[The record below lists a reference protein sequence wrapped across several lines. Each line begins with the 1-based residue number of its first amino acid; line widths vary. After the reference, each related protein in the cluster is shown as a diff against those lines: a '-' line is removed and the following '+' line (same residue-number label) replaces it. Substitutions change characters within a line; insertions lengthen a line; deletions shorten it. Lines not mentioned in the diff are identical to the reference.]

1 MRTRQDRNPHA
12 KLPFEVRQLFAVF
25 VQQLQRSVGRRV
37 HFDVIQVIALKQ
49 QITDPAHDRGGQRP
63 RRAHHTDTTTHRTAD
78 HRGFKNRWTNA
89 LAGQFEQAERR
100 NATQLDPRAIATHG
114 FFEPALN
121 LPTVL
126 GFIHIDEVN
135 HHQTRQIAQAQLTRD
150 FFRRFEVGGQGG
162 FFDGTLFGRL
172 AGVHINRDQSLGLV
186 HHQVSARLQRDH
198 GIEQRIQLLFSLVS
212 LEQRN
217 AFVLMLLDALG
228 IRRGQDAHKVLGV
241 LVSLFTLN
249 LHFFHVGGV
258 HVANGALHH
267 VCFFVNQ
274 RRRHRCQCIFANT
287 VPCPAQVFIVALD
300 FGLGALA
307 ASRPHDDRDILRQV
321 QIVENC
327 FQPTTVFGR
336 GNLPRN
342 AATARGVGH
351 VDTVATRQRQVGRQR
366 STLVAALFL
375 RHLDQHH
382 LTALN
387 DFLNL
392 VPARNDGMHD
402 GATLS
407 VFVKDVILFFVVH
420 IVIMIIVVVVV
431 SIEVFYGVRIFV
443 LIFFSRSFLFFPT
456 TATGPTTATARL
468 LCCAFFAFAFFVIVF
483 VVTGFFARASFFDDV
498 VFALNFFNAALRLCS
513 ARAGG
518 FFFVVALA
526 GFSSN
531 LLWRD
536 VFFFWRC
543 FRIGEGVRFSR
554 FIDFGRGCFFGLSR
568 FGDHFVFFRAGRSRY
583 RLGRLVIFA
592 RLLVSGIRFRHGNR
606 GGVVVAVAVAVNNG
620 LLRQGFIQA
629 QGRSDAVGHRVV
641 CCTAS
646 RHFDGRLVFN
656 NWFRSSRFDF
666 NTVGRQRLG
675 LDEVPIL
682 INGKLNVRLVTIGI
696 NSINRRS
703 NSPGG
708 RRTAAGHR
716 AAVLMP
722 LSALLNLVFHLSQQR
737 FAVGDRQL
745 VVIGVNLRKR
755 QEAMTVSAIVNKR
768 SLQRRLNPRY
778 TRQINVGFNR
788 TAIRRFVVDFFDA
801 SIDHNHDPS
810 FITAGRVDKHFLA
823 HHIS

>member
-1 MRTRQDRNPHA
+1 MRPQMEMRREQVRTRQDRNPHA

-25 VQQLQRSVGRRV
+25 VQQLQRSIGRRV
-37 HFDVIQVIALKQ
+37 HFDVIQVITLKQ

-100 NATQLDPRAIATHG
+100 NATQLDPRAIAAHG

-162 FFDGTLFGRL
+162 FFDGTLFGCL
-172 AGVHINRDQSLGLV
+172 AGVHVNRDQSLGLV

-198 GIEQRIQLLFSLVS
+198 RIEQRIQLLFGLVS

-228 IRRGQDAHKVLGV
+228 VRRGQDAHEVLGV

-249 LHFFHVGGV
+249 LHFFHIGGV

-274 RRRHRCQCIFANT
+274 RRRHRCQCIFANA

-300 FGLGALA
+300 LGLGPLA

-366 STLVAALFL
+366 STLVAALLL

-402 GATLS
+402 GATFS

-420 IVIMIIVVVVV
+420 IVIMIIVVVV

-443 LIFFSRSFLFFPT
+443 LILFSRSFLFFPT

-468 LCCAFFAFAFFVIVF
+468 LCCAFFALAFFVIV
-483 VVTGFFARASFFDDV
+483 VVITGFFTRTSFFDDV

-518 FFFVVALA
+518 FVVVALA

-536 VFFFWRC
+536 VFFLWRF
-543 FRIGEGVRFSR
+543 FRIGDGIRFSR
-554 FIDFGRGCFFGLSR
+554 F
-568 FGDHFVFFRAGRSRY
+568 GDCFVFFRASRSRY
-583 RLGRLVIFA
+583 RLGGLVILAWLF
-592 RLLVSGIRFRHGNR
+592 VSGIRFRHGNR
-606 GGVVVAVAVAVNNG
+606 GGVVVAITINNG
-620 LLRQGFIQA
+620 LLGQGFIQA
-629 QGRSDAVGHRVV
+629 QGRSNTVGHRGV
-641 CCTAS
+641 CRTAS

-656 NWFRSSRFDF
+656 DWFRSSRFDL

-708 RRTAAGHR
+708 R
-716 AAVLMP
+716 
-722 LSALLNLVFHLSQQR
+722 
-737 FAVGDRQL
+737 
-745 VVIGVNLRKR
+745 
-755 QEAMTVSAIVNKR
+755 
-768 SLQRRLNPRY
+768 
-778 TRQINVGFNR
+778 
-788 TAIRRFVVDFFDA
+788 
-801 SIDHNHDPS
+801 
-810 FITAGRVDKHFLA
+810 
-823 HHIS
+823 